1 MDPSSLRVTKNAY
14 FLLLT
19 HNRRLLLVTFCVST
33 AGIRASFRTYRK
45 GNAGT
50 DGCIDGQ
57 TEMEVEI
64 VI

>member
-1 MDPSSLRVTKNAY
+1 M
-14 FLLLT
+14 
-19 HNRRLLLVTFCVST
+19 TFCVST